1 MKKYMKILILILLPI
16 LSFSQR
22 EINLD
27 NNLTG
32 MYSNSTTGTQF
43 GLNFI
48 GNNSID
54 IKKLNIDVGTNYS
67 TRFNPK
73 ISENELIQRLNIG
86 YEKER
91 WDIFG
96 TYQYNYS
103 LIRKINADSWFGLG
117 GGLKKKFSFGKIS
130 LSYAFIYE
138 RISYDDK
145 PSDEILRN
153 SLRLKI
159 KIEKSLFGFSS
170 EYYFQP
176 SIILFEDQII
186 YGTTKIIL
194 FPKRQLNFIIQ
205 DVVNYRSNSDVKLIH
220 NLTFGVSYK
229 FNKKVEKNE
238 NKEN

>member
-1 MKKYMKILILILLPI
+1 MGKYMKILILILLPI
-16 LSFSQR
+16 FSFSQR

-32 MYSNSTTGTQF
+32 MYSNYTTGTQF
-43 GLNFI
+43 GLNFV

-54 IKKLNIDVGTNYS
+54 VKRLNIDIGTNYS

-73 ISENELIQRLNIG
+73 ISENELIQRLNLG
-86 YEKER
+86 YEKEK
-91 WDIFG
+91 WDLFG

-103 LIRKINADSWFGLG
+103 LIRNIDADSWFGLG
-117 GGLKKKFSFGKIS
+117 GGLKKNFSCGKIS

-138 RISYDDK
+138 SITYADK
-145 PSDEILRN
+145 PSVDILRN
-153 SLRLKI
+153 SLRFKI

-186 YGTTKIIL
+186 YGTTKITL
-194 FPKRQLNFIIQ
+194 FPKKQLNFIIQ

-229 FNKKVEKNE
+229 FNKKNE
-238 NKEN
+238 NKENR